1 MNSVLEVIDLEKN
14 YPEFKLEDID
24 FTLEEGYITGFIGIN
39 GAGKTTTL
47 KTILGLTSISKGKIS
62 FWGKDLFDHHAEIKN
77 RIGVVLGENC
87 FFESLT
93 IDEMK
98 SIIAPAY
105 SQWDERVFKS
115 YLEKFSLNPKQVIN
129 SLSKGMKVKFSLAIA
144 LSHHADLLIMDEP
157 TSGLDPLIRKQ
168 LMNILLEF
176 MEQENK
182 SVFFSTHITSDL
194 DKVADKIILI
204 DEGRIIFNR
213 EKDELLETHKIVKGN
228 PAYLREEDKKLFNS
242 LQISEYGFKGL
253 TDKANLIADRIK
265 DVVIEKPLIEDIML
279 GYIST

>member
-1 MNSVLEVIDLEKN
+1 
-14 YPEFKLEDID
+14 
-24 FTLEEGYITGFIGIN
+24 
-39 GAGKTTTL
+39 
-47 KTILGLTSISKGKIS
+47 
-62 FWGKDLFDHHAEIKN
+62 
-77 RIGVVLGENC
+77 
-87 FFESLT
+87 
-93 IDEMK
+93 MK